1 MALLHLLAAA
11 AIAQNAVQ
19 QAPPEPEQ
27 APAEAEA
34 AESAQAVPEGA
45 PVEPPPPA
53 PAPVLAPAPAPV
65 PVVVQAPP
73 PPVLVRSSGLLS
85 ASDPRIQLL
94 PYDPNRVVTLSV
106 SQGYASVVELAEDE
120 RVENLVVGNSGAWQ
134 VSANKRGD
142 RVIVKPLP
150 GAGQTNMVVLTASR
164 RYVFVLDPYGAS
176 SFVMRFS
183 YPQPVQPAVAVVP
196 AASYRMRG
204 SKALFPVAMYDDG
217 RRTVIRWSAGRPLP
231 AILAWNGVEE
241 RLVNGRMVGDD
252 LILEGAAPR
261 YKFRYGGADATAIR
275 QTPKRRR

>member
-1 MALLHLLAAA
+1 MALLHLFAAA
-11 AIAQNAVQ
+11 AIAQNSVQ

-27 APAEAEA
+27 APAEVEA
-34 AESAQAVPEGA
+34 AQSGQAVPEPTA
-45 PVEPPPPA
+45 VESPPPA
-53 PAPVLAPAPAPV
+53 ALVPAPV
-65 PVVVQAPP
+65 PVVLQAPP
-73 PPVLVRSSGLLS
+73 PPVLVRSSGLQS

-106 SQGYASVVELAEDE
+106 SQGYASVLELAEDE

-164 RYVFVLDPYGAS
+164 RYVFVLDPYGQS

-275 QTPKRRR
+275 QTPKRPR